1 MRRLFIA
8 EKPSLALAI
17 ASQLPG
23 ELVKRHGFYEVGDDV
38 VTYSRGHALEQFMP
52 EDYDPALKTW
62 AFATLPMIP
71 PAWKLA
77 VKPDMAE
84 QVKTIASLLKQ
95 GPQEVVNAGDPDR
108 EGQLLIDE
116 LLLFLGNRLPVR
128 RVLVNDPNPKPVQAA
143 LARMQDNR
151 EQQFKGWYESAL
163 ARSRFDW
170 LFGLN
175 LTRAFTIAAREKGYE
190 GLLPVGR
197 VQTPTLALVVARDL
211 QIETFKPAPYF
222 AISAVFEHANGTFKA
237 AWKPAEEQPGLDDA
251 GRLIDRQI
259 AEALT
264 AKIQGK
270 PATVTHY
277 EKAPKKE
284 GAPLP
289 FSLSALQMA
298 ANRKYGMSAQDVLNV
313 AQTLYD
319 AKLLTYPRSDCPYL
333 SDEQHEL
340 APDVLAAVQANKP
353 ELAGAIAKC
362 NTAQKSR
369 AYDSGKVTAHHGIVP
384 TEARAD
390 LSRLSQEQ
398 RNIYDMVTRVY
409 LAQFLPAREYL
420 QTTLELQCEG
430 ETFATGGTTETAP
443 GWRVV
448 YTDDDADEEPSA
460 DAAQR
465 LPAMA
470 QGDALKCT
478 QAQAESKQTKPPKR
492 YTEATLMA
500 AMVNIH
506 KHVDDPQA
514 RARLK
519 EGQGIGTEATRAGI
533 IDELRNRTF
542 LQHPKERSKELVS
555 STAARALIAALPP
568 AARSAA
574 LTGICEQ
581 ALDLV
586 EQGKLSADAFIE
598 RNMALINKL
607 IDTAKAGQINVPVT
621 PKIACPKCGTGHLRR
636 LKGSKGI
643 FWACSGWSQEPKS
656 CDAIYQDARGKPD
669 FEAAKTYPCP
679 ACSTGKLHKRKGTN
693 GAFWSCSNWNT
704 EPKCSATFPDGK
716 GKPDFE
722 AAKTYP
728 CPTCGTGQL
737 RKREGKNG
745 PFWSC
750 SNWNTEPK
758 CSATFPDGK
767 GKPDFEPPKVHQC
780 PKCNTGQLRKI
791 NGRNGVFWSCSNW
804 NQEPKCDAT
813 FNDVG
818 GRPSKAPQAPKKPTA
833 RRPSK

>member
-23 ELVKRHGFYEVGDDV
+23 ELVKRNGFYEVGEDV
-38 VTYSRGHALEQFMP
+38 VTYSRGHALEQCMP

-62 AFATLPMIP
+62 AFDTLPMIP
-71 PAWKLA
+71 DTWKLTI
-77 VKPDMAE
+77 KPDMAE

-116 LLLFLGNRLPVR
+116 LLLFLGNRMPVR
-128 RVLVNDPNPKPVQAA
+128 RVLVNDANPKPVQAA

-190 GLLPVGR
+190 GLMPVGR

-222 AISAVFEHANGTFKA
+222 TISAAFEHANGTFKA
-237 AWKPAEEQPGLDDA
+237 AWKPAEEQPGIDDA
-251 GRLIDRQI
+251 GLLIDRQI

-270 PATVTHY
+270 PANLVHY

-289 FSLSALQMA
+289 FNLSALQMA
-298 ANRKYGMSAQDVLNV
+298 AGRKYGMSALEVLNV

-319 AKLLTYPRSDCPYL
+319 PPLKLLTYPRSDCPYL

-369 AYDSGKVTAHHGIVP
+369 AYDSGKVTAHHAIVP

-390 LSRLSQEQ
+390 LSKLTQEQ

-443 GWRVV
+443 GWRVI

-460 DAAQR
+460 DVNQR

-470 QGDALKCT
+470 QGDGLKCT

-492 YTEATLMA
+492 FTDPSLLA

-519 EGQGIGTEATRAGI
+519 EGKGIGTDATRAGI
-533 IDELRNRTF
+533 VEELKNRGF
-542 LQHPKERSKELVS
+542 LQRPKERSSELVS
-555 STAARALIAALPP
+555 SAAARSLIAALPP

-586 EQGKLSADAFIE
+586 EEGKLSADAFIE

-607 IDTAKAGQINVPVT
+607 IDTAKAGQINVPVM

-679 ACSTGKLHKRKGTN
+679 TCGTGQLRKREGKN
-693 GAFWSCSNWNT
+693 GAFWSCSNWNQ

-716 GKPDFE
+716 GKPDF
-722 AAKTYP
+722 A
-728 CPTCGTGQL
+728 
-737 RKREGKNG
+737 
-745 PFWSC
+745 
-750 SNWNTEPK
+750 
-758 CSATFPDGK
+758 
-767 GKPDFEPPKVHQC
+767 PPKVHQC

-833 RRPSK
+833 RRPGK